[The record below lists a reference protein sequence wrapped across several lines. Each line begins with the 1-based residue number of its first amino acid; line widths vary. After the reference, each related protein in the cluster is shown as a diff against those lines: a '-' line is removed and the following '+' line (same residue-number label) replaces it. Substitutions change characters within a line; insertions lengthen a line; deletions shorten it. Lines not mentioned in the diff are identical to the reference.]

1 MESGVKWDP
10 RKRGS
15 FSLAGELYV
24 IRETVANKA
33 GKGISLADVT
43 SLTMEQRTSGGVAV
57 VPVLTLETRQGRMVF
72 SGDSA
77 TDLYKE
83 LRKLAIVVT

>member
-1 MESGVKWDP
+1 M
-10 RKRGS
+10 
-15 FSLAGELYV
+15 AGELYV
-24 IRETVANKA
+24 IRETEANKA
-33 GKGISLADVT
+33 GQGIALADVT
-43 SLTMEQRTSGGVAV
+43 SLKMEQRTSGGVGV